1 MFFTDSYSVVSRSS
15 RAKQYKILVER
26 PSTLK
31 NHCELKSGLTDK
43 PDTVLESS
51 DDSEQN
57 QWGWFFDFFEKIFCT
72 GPLHFNIQ
80 IFENKGNWR
89 LKETP
94 TFLKEKNFDF
104 SQHL

>member
-1 MFFTDSYSVVSRSS
+1 MSKFSKISLEEVSKNQVSRSGVTKNVTILFFNDSYSVVSRSS

-57 QWGWFFDFFEKIFCT
+57 QWGWFFDIFGKIFCT
-72 GPLHFNIQ
+72 GPLC
-80 IFENKGNWR
+80 
-89 LKETP
+89 
-94 TFLKEKNFDF
+94 
-104 SQHL
+104 